1 MEVRMRQAEAR
12 AKMAEDRANRLE
24 QENNAM
30 KAKLEK
36 QKPRVRRV
44 CNIVRSKLKKEEYAC
59 RMGQMIISSI
69 AKRKLRPGSFF
80 QGWEEGIDLVVASCS
95 VVTSGNMFETWSIVR

>member
-1 MEVRMRQAEAR
+1 MNSKLKNVIGSNGLANKTTGNESYYELCSIMEVRMRQAEAR

-59 RMGQMIISSI
+59 RMGQ
-69 AKRKLRPGSFF
+69 K
-80 QGWEEGIDLVVASCS
+80 
-95 VVTSGNMFETWSIVR
+95 